1 MRLPVTEVVDPIL
14 QAVDEALLRQE
25 GKNLPRQYLGASGIG
40 GNCERALFYSF
51 RWSSSGGIDA
61 RGLKAIADGH
71 ANEQVMIKR
80 LMMVDGV
87 ELWVEESGAQ
97 IGFSDISGHFMGNL
111 DGIIKHPSIG
121 TAVWEN
127 KACNSKKFDALKK
140 LNLEDPNTA
149 LKKWDSTYYGQA
161 QIYMHY
167 MGLTV
172 HYLTCCTP
180 GGRDMT
186 SVLTHYSEPDALALI
201 ERAKR
206 VIFGSGPAT
215 RISADPSWYECK
227 WCRSYNI
234 CHGVDLPKVNCR
246 TCAHSTPDPQGG
258 WKCEKFDCSLSFE
271 AQLEGC
277 VSHRYHPRLL
287 NGTAQ
292 DQDEDGNIRYRMAD
306 GSEYLDGNK

>member
-1 MRLPVTEVVDPIL
+1 MGSSDPIL
-14 QAVDEALLRQE
+14 DAIDAELLKQE
-25 GKNLPRQYLGASGIG
+25 SKQLPRQYLGASGIG

-51 RWSSSGGIDA
+51 RWASKGGVDA

-71 ANEQVMIKR
+71 ASEQVMIKR
-80 LMMVDGV
+80 LMLVNDV

-97 IGFSDISGHFMGNL
+97 IGFSDIGGHFMGNL

-127 KACNSKKFDALKK
+127 KATNIKKFETLKK
-140 LNLEDPNTA
+140 LKAENESTA
-149 LKKWDSTYYGQA
+149 LKKWDQTYYGQA

-167 MGLTV
+167 MGLGV

-180 GGRDMT
+180 GGRDMA
-186 SVLTHYSEPDALALI
+186 SVLTHYNEPDALALI

-206 VIFGSGPAT
+206 VIFGDGPAT
-215 RISADPSWYECK
+215 RISSDPAWFECR
-227 WCRSYNI
+227 WCKHQNT
-234 CHGVDLPKVNCR
+234 CHGVTLPQVNCR
-246 TCAHSTPDPQGG
+246 TCAHATPKAEGG
-258 WKCEKFDCSLSFE
+258 WMCEKFACDLSFE

-287 NGTAQ
+287 NGTPVEQ
-292 DQDEDGNIRYRMAD
+292 NEDGEISYRMAD
-306 GSEYLDGNK
+306 GTEYMDRNK